1 MAIVETASAQM
12 ESAAPSMAGVAP
24 HLGTA
29 VAMVMVAEPR
39 LHPVQQEHAAMAIA
53 EMASVLMESAAPSMA
68 GVEPL
73 LDTAAA
79 AECCVG

>member
-1 MAIVETASAQM
+1 MATAETASAQM
-12 ESAAPSMAGVAP
+12 ESAVPSMAGAAP

-29 VAMVMVAEPR
+29 VAMVVEPR
-39 LHPVQQEHAAMAIA
+39 LHPVQQEHAAMAIV
-53 EMASVLMESAAPSMA
+53 EMASALMESAAPSMA